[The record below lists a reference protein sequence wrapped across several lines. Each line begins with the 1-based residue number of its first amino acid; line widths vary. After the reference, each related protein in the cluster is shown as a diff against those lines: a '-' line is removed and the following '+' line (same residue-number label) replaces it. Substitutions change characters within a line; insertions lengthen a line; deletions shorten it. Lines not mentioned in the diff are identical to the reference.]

1 MTHTRKVTR
10 ILIEIG
16 AMLLLAFGIN
26 FVIQEP
32 YLQGIVLNGILFSIV
47 ALGLQL
53 IMGYAG
59 QISLGQAAFVGLGAY
74 TSVLMTKAG
83 ISFWL
88 ALPVAGFVAGLGG
101 VLMSPIVRLAGGI
114 RPTRSRTDPAG
125 ARRHPA
131 ERSGEGR
138 PPPR

>member
-47 ALGLQL
+47 AL
-53 IMGYAG
+53 
-59 QISLGQAAFVGLGAY
+59 
-74 TSVLMTKAG
+74 
-83 ISFWL
+83 
-88 ALPVAGFVAGLGG
+88 
-101 VLMSPIVRLAGGI
+101 
-114 RPTRSRTDPAG
+114 
-125 ARRHPA
+125 
-131 ERSGEGR
+131 
-138 PPPR
+138 